1 MRLLIATPMEIV
13 ADCSDVLSLVAED
26 ETGSFGIQ
34 PGHADFLTVLSI
46 CVATWRDKTE
56 KPHYAAVRHGVLSVA
71 DGKLVRIL
79 TREAVTGPNL
89 QELQTNV
96 LARFR
101 ETARLDTSEHARAA
115 ALHAA
120 ALKQV
125 WNFLTPN
132 QTAEAPIV

>member
-13 ADCSDVLSLVAED
+13 ADCADVQSLVAED

-34 PGHADFLTVLSI
+34 SGHTDFLTVLSI
-46 CVATWRDKTE
+46 CVAVWRDKSE
-56 KPHYAAVRHGVLSVA
+56 KAHYAAVRHGVLSVS
-71 DGKLVRIL
+71 DGNLVRIL
-79 TREAVTGPNL
+79 TREAVLGPNL
-89 QELQTNV
+89 QELQRNV

-101 ETARLDTSEHARAA
+101 ETARLDMNEHARAT

-125 WNFLTPN
+125 WNFVSPN
-132 QTAEAPIV
+132 QSTEAPIV